1 MATVPEVADAAVRLA
16 RDGDRDRAVR
26 KLRELAG
33 DRGCLE
39 ATRDYFVARLH
50 RRQDD
55 YDATRGLQLVIKALQ
70 LTPFTNGQAPYPRP
84 DDGGR
89 RRWKLWSRR

>member
-1 MATVPEVADAAVRLA
+1 VPTVPEVADAAVELA

-26 KLRELAG
+26 RLRELAG
-33 DRGCLE
+33 DRACLE

-70 LTPFTNGQAPYPRP
+70 EMPFTNGQMPYPRLDEP
-84 DDGGR
+84 TR
-89 RRWKLWSRR
+89 RRWAPWKRR

>member
-1 MATVPEVADAAVRLA
+1 VATVPEVADAAVRLA

-33 DRGCLE
+33 DRACLE
-39 ATRDYFVARLH
+39 AVRDYFVARLH

-55 YDATRGLQLVIKALQ
+55 YDATRGLQLVIKTLQ
-70 LTPFTNGQAPYPRP
+70 RTPFETGQMPYPRP
-84 DDGGR
+84 HDAAR
-89 RRWKLWSRR
+89 RRWVPWGRR